1 MKVRIYIN
9 QISLRQGSIRRAR
22 LFLRR
27 LVANRRIIHQAYYDK
42 NAIFVH
48 IPKVAGKSISTGL
61 FETDKPGHYFISDY
75 YQEDREFVRDAFSF
89 AFMREP
95 LERLSSAYY
104 FLVSGGGN
112 DRDKEFGEYLRE
124 RAPTF
129 DSFVLDWLTE
139 KRLYSWTHFIP
150 QSDFLIFQ
158 EEVAVDYL
166 ADFKNLDSSYNELMG
181 KIPGGTPLPM
191 VNKTKIAKQRE
202 FSVEVVRKVE
212 ALYKRDFKLY
222 EELVSRRNN
231 VN

>member
-1 MKVRIYIN
+1 MKFRIYIN
-9 QISLRQGSIRRAR
+9 QISLRQGPIRRAR
-22 LFLRR
+22 LLLRR
-27 LVANRRIIHQAYYDK
+27 LVANRRIINQAYYDK

-139 KRLYSWTHFIP
+139 KRLYSWIHFIP
-150 QSDFLIFQ
+150 QSDFLML
-158 EEVAVDYL
+158 EGEVAVDYL
-166 ADFKNLDSSYNELMG
+166 AGFTNLESSYKELMNR
-181 KIPGGTPLPM
+181 IPGATPLPL
-191 VNKTKIAKQRE
+191 VNKTKVIKQSE
-202 FSVEVVRKVE
+202 FSVEVVGKVKS
-212 ALYKRDFKLY
+212 LYKRDFELY
-222 EELVSRRNN
+222 EKFS
-231 VN
+231 

>member
-1 MKVRIYIN
+1 MKFRIYIN
-9 QISLRQGSIRRAR
+9 QISLRQGPIRRAR
-22 LFLRR
+22 LLLRR

-139 KRLYSWTHFIP
+139 KRLYSWIHFIP
-150 QSDFLIFQ
+150 QSDFLML
-158 EEVAVDYL
+158 EGEVAVDYL
-166 ADFKNLDSSYNELMG
+166 ADFTNLESSYKELMNR
-181 KIPGGTPLPM
+181 IPGATPLPL
-191 VNKTKIAKQRE
+191 VNKTKVIKQSE
-202 FSVEVVRKVE
+202 FSVEVVGKVKS
-212 ALYKRDFKLY
+212 LYKRDFELY
-222 EELVSRRNN
+222 EKFS
-231 VN
+231 